1 MLGVIKVLGVNA
13 ASQQTLFIVSG
24 LPIHPMLEGGDPNAM
39 LGVIKFLGVNAA
51 WQQTLFIV
59 SSSQSIQCQREVTQ
73 MLYWGFKSPGAML
86 LRSKLF
92 PYQDH
97 QKLQVNTL
105 LFKAFSFYRETN
117 CCEWIIGESTLVII
131 GKYNTDV
138 SSLFIGKQTVEL
150 QANHPPQI
158 NTVSCIISLTAIY
171 GNFDLDGY

>member
-1 MLGVIKVLGVNA
+1 
-13 ASQQTLFIVSG
+13 
-24 LPIHPMLEGGDPNAM
+24 M

-150 QANHPPQI
+150 QANHPPLKI
-158 NTVSCIISLTAIY
+158 TGTFRGILLGLRCAKLPPRIIQSRGQPTEKWSTTL
-171 GNFDLDGY
+171 